1 MSFDHDQVATLIRKL
16 GGADALLAEA
26 YIQGA
31 VFVDDENAGAIE
43 SLKKSGILRLSE
55 QADEYRLTTDVKRL
69 IDRLL
74 LRNARYRQNT
84 DIARMIRNV
93 EEDIAAYRAALDS
106 NEQDEARYHLEQID
120 DTLYESLE
128 LLENSI
134 SVMFSAITSQF
145 GFVNSLASKIR
156 ENERA
161 LAYAQQLVEELNRI
175 NLEACYEWLNWAA
188 PAELSRKIIRF
199 VDQYK
204 SIVGRLASI
213 VDRMKTLLFTLRQQ
227 EQTANRTR
235 AMARFLKQHPEWSP
249 LDWADEPAVPA
260 ILNRSPGL
268 ALQAGLDT
276 TRVTLQAGFVDI
288 VHELKR
294 QTRPAPLPDMNRAAA
309 PVSQAETGHI
319 DYRRDLYEE
328 HTETLFAQA
337 LQEQGRNVS
346 ALHYWQRHGLAIEP
360 DLWLNIVFAHYCS
373 LPQRLRAA
381 IAIEMQGDALSGF
394 SGNQLISEIRLRR
407 LR

>member
-1 MSFDHDQVATLIRKL
+1 MSFDHDQIAALIRKL
-16 GGADALLAEA
+16 GSSDELLAEA

-84 DIARMIRNV
+84 DIARMIRSI

-161 LAYAQQLVEELNRI
+161 LAYAQQLVGELNRI

-260 ILNRSPGL
+260 ILNRTPGL
-268 ALQAGLDT
+268 VLQAGLDT

-294 QTRPAPLPDMNRAAA
+294 QTRPTPLADMNRTAV

-319 DYRRDLYEE
+319 DYLRDLYEE

-346 ALHYWQRHGLAIEP
+346 ALHYWQRHDLAIEP

-373 LPQRLRAA
+373 LPQRLRTA
-381 IAIEMQGDALSGF
+381 IAIEMLGEALSGF

>member
-1 MSFDHDQVATLIRKL
+1 MSFDHEQVTALIRRL
-16 GGADALLAEA
+16 GSSDDLLAEA

-31 VFVDDENAGAIE
+31 VFIDDENAGAIE
-43 SLKKSGILRLSE
+43 SLKKTGILRQSE

-145 GFVNSLASKIR
+145 GFVSSLTSKIR

-161 LAYAQQLVEELNRI
+161 LAYAQQLVEELNHI
-175 NLEACYEWLNWAA
+175 NPEACYEWLNWAA
-188 PAELSRKIIRF
+188 PSELSRKIIRF

-204 SIVGRLASI
+204 SIVERLASI

-249 LDWADEPAVPA
+249 LNWADEPTVPA
-260 ILNRSPGL
+260 ILNRSLGL
-268 ALQAGLDT
+268 PLKAGLDT
-276 TRVTLQAGFVDI
+276 TRAALQAEFTDI
-288 VHELKR
+288 IHELKR
-294 QTRPAPLPDMNRAAA
+294 QARPAPLADTNRASV
-309 PVSQAETGHI
+309 PVNQADTGHI
-319 DYRRDLYEE
+319 DYLRDLYEE
-328 HTETLFAQA
+328 HTESLFAQA
-337 LQEQGRNVS
+337 LQEQGRQVS
-346 ALHYWQRHGLAIEP
+346 ALGYWQQHELAITP

-373 LPQRLRAA
+373 LRQHVRAA
-381 IAIEMQGDALSGF
+381 IAVEMQGDALPGF
-394 SGNQLISEIRLRR
+394 TGNQLISEIRLRR
-407 LR
+407 VR

>member
-1 MSFDHDQVATLIRKL
+1 MSFDHEQIAALIRKL
-16 GGADALLAEA
+16 GSSDELLAEA

-31 VFVDDENAGAIE
+31 VFIDDENAGAIE

-93 EEDIAAYRAALDS
+93 EEDIAAYRFALDS

-175 NLEACYEWLNWAA
+175 NLEACYKWLSWAA

-249 LDWADEPAVPA
+249 LDWADEPAVPT

-268 ALQAGLDT
+268 VLQAGLDT

-294 QTRPAPLPDMNRAAA
+294 QTRPAPLPGMNRAAA

-373 LPQRLRAA
+373 LPQRLRTA
-381 IAIEMQGDALSGF
+381 IAIEMLGEALSGF

>member
-1 MSFDHDQVATLIRKL
+1 MSFDHEQVAALIRKL
-16 GGADALLAEA
+16 GSADELLAEA

-31 VFVDDENAGAIE
+31 VLIDDENAGAIE

-84 DIARMIRNV
+84 DIARMIRSI
-93 EEDIAAYRAALDS
+93 EEDIAAYRAALDN

-134 SVMFSAITSQF
+134 SIMFSAITSQF
-145 GFVNSLASKIR
+145 GFVSSLTSKIR

-161 LAYAQQLVEELNRI
+161 LTYAQQLVEELSHI

-188 PAELSRKIIRF
+188 PSELSRKIIRF

-204 SIVGRLASI
+204 SIVERLASI
-213 VDRMKTLLFTLRQQ
+213 VGRMKTLLFTLRQQ

-260 ILNRSPGL
+260 ILNRSPDLGL
-268 ALQAGLDT
+268 KAGLDT
-276 TRVTLQAGFVDI
+276 TRAALQAEFVDI
-288 VHELKR
+288 IHELKR
-294 QTRPAPLPDMNRAAA
+294 QTRPTPLVDMNRTSA
-309 PVSQAETGHI
+309 PVGQTDTGHI
-319 DYRRDLYEE
+319 DYLRDLYEE
-328 HTETLFAQA
+328 HTETLFASA
-337 LQEQGRNVS
+337 LQEQGRQVS
-346 ALHYWQRHGLAIEP
+346 ALHYWQQHDLAIAP

-373 LPQRLRAA
+373 LPQRIRAA
-381 IAIEMQGDALSGF
+381 IALEMQGDALPGF
-394 SGNQLISEIRLRR
+394 TGNQLISEIRLRR
-407 LR
+407 VR

>member
-1 MSFDHDQVATLIRKL
+1 MSFDHDQVAALIRKL
-16 GGADALLAEA
+16 GSADDLLAEA

-31 VFVDDENAGAIE
+31 VFIDDENGSAIE
-43 SLKKSGILRLSE
+43 GLKKTGILRLSE

-84 DIARMIRNV
+84 DIARMIRSV

-161 LAYAQQLVEELNRI
+161 LAYARQLVEELNHI
-175 NLEACYEWLNWAA
+175 NPEACYEWLNWAA

-204 SIVGRLASI
+204 SIVERLASI
-213 VDRMKTLLFTLRQQ
+213 VDRMKMLLFTLRQQ

-235 AMARFLKQHPEWSP
+235 AMARFLKRHPEWSP

-268 ALQAGLDT
+268 PLKAGLDT
-276 TRVTLQAGFVDI
+276 TRVALQAEFVDI
-288 VHELKR
+288 IHELKR
-294 QTRPAPLPDMNRAAA
+294 QTRPAPPAETNRASA
-309 PVSQAETGHI
+309 PVSQADTSHI
-319 DYRRDLYEE
+319 DYLCDLYEE
-328 HTETLFAQA
+328 HTDTLFTLA
-337 LQEQGRNVS
+337 LQEQGRHVS
-346 ALHYWQRHGLAIEP
+346 ALGYWQQHDLAITP

-373 LPQRLRAA
+373 LRQSARTA
-381 IAIEMQGDALSGF
+381 IALEMRGDALPGF
-394 SGNQLISEIRLRR
+394 TGNQLIAEIRLRR
-407 LR
+407 VR

>member
-373 LPQRLRAA
+373 LPQRLRTA